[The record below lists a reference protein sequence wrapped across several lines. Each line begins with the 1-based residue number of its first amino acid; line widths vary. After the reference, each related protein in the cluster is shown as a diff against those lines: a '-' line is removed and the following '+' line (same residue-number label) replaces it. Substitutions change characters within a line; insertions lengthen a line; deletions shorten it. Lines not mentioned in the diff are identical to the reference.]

1 MKSVG
6 IAADTM
12 NSSGKPREHVPTN
25 LNEQFRVLAATAA
38 VEAVALR
45 REIHRHPE
53 LGNQEFH
60 TTDLVADA
68 LGAEVTVNRR
78 PGRSGLVAEVGAAG
92 TVVAFRADLDA
103 LPIEERTGLD
113 FSSRIPGVMHACG
126 HDVHTAIAFGI
137 ARVLSQVEDL
147 GGRVR
152 FLFQPAEETFPG
164 GAAELIR
171 EGAMTGVSA
180 VLGFHVDPT
189 LPPGKVALLA
199 GAVTSSSDRVSV
211 VIEGPGGHTAR
222 PHQTV
227 DTVYAAARVASE
239 LPGLLARLTDPRS
252 PQCLVFGQIHGGE
265 ADNVIPTTVELSGTS
280 RTLSRALWE
289 EMPALVDRL
298 VADLVAP
305 TGAKARVEFQ
315 RGIPP
320 VINDAAI
327 TAQAEIAVA
336 EMLGVAAVTTTE
348 PSMGAEDFARYL
360 ELAPGALLRLGAA
373 PDGRRVDLHSATF
386 DVNEAAIEVGI
397 LAGCAILTRL
407 LSSTPAL

>member
-1 MKSVG
+1 MKSIGGV
-6 IAADTM
+6 ADTM
-12 NSSGKPREHVPTN
+12 ASSRRGTVPETQY
-25 LNEQFRVLAATAA
+25 LRDLAAAA
-38 VEAVALR
+38 APDAVALR

-60 TTDLVADA
+60 TTEAVAAA
-68 LGAEVTVNRR
+68 LGGGVTARR
-78 PGRSGLVAEVGAAG
+78 RQGRTGLVAEVGSAG
-92 TVVAFRADLDA
+92 PVVAFRADLDA

-113 FSSRIPGVMHACG
+113 FSSRVSGVMHACG
-126 HDVHTAIAFGI
+126 HDVHTAIAVGI
-137 ARVLSQVEDL
+137 AKVLSQVDDL

-164 GAAELIR
+164 GAVELIR
-171 EGAMTGVSA
+171 EGAMTGVRA
-180 VLGFHVDPT
+180 MIGFHVDPT
-189 LPPGKVALLA
+189 LRPGKVALLA
-199 GAVTSSSDRVSV
+199 GPVTSSSDRVSV

-227 DTVYAAARVASE
+227 DTVYAAARVATE

-289 EMPALVDRL
+289 ELPGLVDRL
-298 VADLVAP
+298 VADLVTP

-320 VINDAAI
+320 VVNDATI

-336 EMLGVAAVTTTE
+336 ETLGVEAVTTTE

-360 ELAPGALLRLGAA
+360 DLAPGTLMRLGAA
-373 PDGRRVDLHSATF
+373 PEGRKVDLHSATF
-386 DVNEAAIEVGI
+386 DVDEAAIEVGI
-397 LAGCAILTRL
+397 LAGSAVLTRL
-407 LSSTPAL
+407 LRSTAAS

>member
-1 MKSVG
+1 M
-6 IAADTM
+6 
-12 NSSGKPREHVPTN
+12 
-25 LNEQFRVLAATAA
+25 
-38 VEAVALR
+38 
-45 REIHRHPE
+45 
-53 LGNQEFH
+53 
-60 TTDLVADA
+60 
-68 LGAEVTVNRR
+68 
-78 PGRSGLVAEVGAAG
+78 VAEVGSPG
-92 TVVAFRADLDA
+92 PVVAFRADLDA

-137 ARVLSQVEDL
+137 AKVLSQVEEL

-152 FLFQPAEETFPG
+152 FIFQPAEETFPG

-171 EGAMTGVSA
+171 EGAMTSVSA

-227 DTVYAAARVASE
+227 DTVYAAARVATE

-252 PQCLVFGQIHGGE
+252 PHCLVFGQIHGGE
-265 ADNVIPTTVELSGTS
+265 ADNVIPTSVELSGTS
-280 RTLSRALWE
+280 RTLSRSLWE

-305 TGAKARVEFQ
+305 TGAKAKVEFQ

-320 VINDAAI
+320 VVNDAAI
-327 TAQAEIAVA
+327 TALAEMAVA
-336 EMLGVAAVTTTE
+336 ETLGVSAVA
-348 PSMGAEDFARYL
+348 SHRAEHGGRGLRPLPRVGSRRLAEARRC
-360 ELAPGALLRLGAA
+360 AH
-373 PDGRRVDLHSATF
+373 GRRVDLHSATF
-386 DVNEAAIEVGI
+386 DVNEGAIEVGI
-397 LAGCAILTRL
+397 LAGCAILAKL
-407 LSSTPAL
+407 LRSNTVT

>member
-1 MKSVG
+1 
-6 IAADTM
+6 
-12 NSSGKPREHVPTN
+12 VPSNITDR
-25 LNEQFRVLAATAA
+25 LKTLAAA
-38 VEAVALR
+38 VAPEAVVLR

-60 TTDLVADA
+60 TTDLVAAA
-68 LGAEVTVNRR
+68 LDTAGIEVRR
-78 PGRSGLVAEVGAAG
+78 RQGRTGLVVEVGPTG
-92 TVVAFRADLDA
+92 PVVAFRADLDA
-103 LPIEERTGLD
+103 LPIEERTGLS

-126 HDVHTAIAFGI
+126 HDVHTAIAFGM
-137 ARVLSQVEDL
+137 AKVLSQVEELD
-147 GGRVR
+147 GRVR

-164 GAAELIR
+164 GAVELIR
-171 EGAMTGVSA
+171 EGGMSGVSA
-180 VLGFHVDPT
+180 VVGFHVDPT

-227 DTVYAAARVASE
+227 DTVYAAARVATE

-265 ADNVIPTTVELSGTS
+265 ADNVIPTSVELSGTS
-280 RTLSRALWE
+280 RTLSRSLWE

-305 TGAKARVEFQ
+305 TGAKAKVEFQ

-320 VINDAAI
+320 VVNDAAV
-327 TAQAEIAVA
+327 TAEAEMAVA
-336 EMLGVAAVTTTE
+336 ETLGVAAVASTE

-360 ELAPGALLRLGAA
+360 ELSPGALLRLGAA

-386 DVNEAAIEVGI
+386 DVDEAAIQVGI
-397 LAGCAILTRL
+397 LAGSAILARL
-407 LSSTPAL
+407 LRSSAAS